1 MDNVKFTEV
10 LKTKTGQ
17 TAVLTIIGAI
27 IGAVYGTIDWATAI
41 QTILTALMIIFTRHA
56 IAKKK

>member
-1 MDNVKFTEV
+1 MDKIKFTEV
-10 LKTKTGQ
+10 VKTKTGQ

-27 IGAVYGTIDWATAI
+27 IGAICGTIDWATAI